1 MKLVGSNSCSNLDRT
16 IYRSD
21 CGSLIKHTGNN
32 KLDMLT
38 VSIRIQADETTHNLK
53 TFRVAAGVRGAT
65 LRHRMCASNHS
76 WFTQVMDFFD
86 VMDYPVAGYN
96 PPGVITEL
104 HMHFWDCAVDYRPL
118 HLPLKSMI
126 TVGTFSVS
134 SNIAAQTNSSTLR
147 FIAEDAALFITDK
160 IGAKYQSSPVDLR
173 KDYVCVVDLGLFE
186 LSLRL
191 CDKTS
196 GQNSDSPRV
205 DLRASNNVLHVHTC
219 SDSAKALTELL
230 IYFSMDGDM
239 LQSDSQCSH
248 SKCDQILVNTGNIPV
263 DDNQNDSNNLSKS
276 QVDHVHH
283 LMEEAMKDT
292 HGTHQGEKSESST
305 FAGERRGGVEV
316 FFFPDENHPLPARLL
331 GDSEMNRPIED
342 DDDDDWE
349 DDFCIL
355 EKEAGSGIMYLK
367 NGLPEL
373 RTLTPEPVRMVDNH
387 FSLPLGKMDL
397 LKAPKHYPA
406 AVLRYTLCEMSIVWH
421 MYGGKDFSMQPP
433 KKQVKLLEKHRSG
446 TAHVKGKKDYGLS
459 LPLLLTGQ

>member
-1 MKLVGSNSCSNLDRT
+1 MV
-16 IYRSD
+16 
-21 CGSLIKHTGNN
+21 
-32 KLDMLT
+32 
-38 VSIRIQADETTHNLK
+38 

-76 WFTQVMDFFD
+76 WFTQVLDFFD

-104 HMHFWDCAVDYRPL
+104 HVHFWDCAVDYRPL

-147 FIAEDAALFITDK
+147 FIAEDASLFITDK
-160 IGAKYQSSPVDLR
+160 VGAKYQSSPVDLR

-239 LQSDSQCSH
+239 LQSDSQRSR
-248 SKCDQILVNTGNIPV
+248 SNCDQILVNTGDIPA
-263 DDNQNDSNNLSKS
+263 DDNQDDSNNLSKS

-292 HGTHQGEKSESST
+292 HGTHHGGKSESST
-305 FAGERRGGVEV
+305 FAGEKRGGVEV

-342 DDDDDWE
+342 DDGDDGDWE

-355 EKEAGSGIMYLK
+355 DKEAGSGIMV
-367 NGLPEL
+367 N
-373 RTLTPEPVRMVDNH
+373 V
-387 FSLPLGKMDL
+387 F
-397 LKAPKHYPA
+397 HYQ
-406 AVLRYTLCEMSIVWH
+406 TIW
-421 MYGGKDFSMQPP
+421 K
-433 KKQVKLLEKHRSG
+433 
-446 TAHVKGKKDYGLS
+446 
-459 LPLLLTGQ
+459 